1 MENTNDVIRNL
12 NESLERSSKEVSS
25 WTAVLGLNSTYQR
38 RLNQAS
44 IDELTLDEKLQK
56 GLEKA
61 SNKLLSATSGVL
73 SFGQGLTESAGSFT
87 PLTKVVNLGASGVKA
102 IFGNIPII
110 GTAIKAAADATAQ
123 VTNFMIDSYERA
135 YSTFERVSQSGIVT
149 SFSTFEQSAAS
160 MGLMF
165 ADYERVIAKNSK
177 DLALLGGGAVR
188 GRKMMEDLGS
198 GSMILREQFQKLGIG
213 TAEANEFQLSY
224 LVQQQKN
231 SNGRIKITD
240 DTIAATGEY
249 IKELEL
255 LSRITGQTRTSI
267 DQARKER
274 QNNPVYR
281 AMMNVPNLPAGFEK
295 SFSGALD
302 LVSDG
307 RSDIEEGIIAI
318 GAASITGVGSSN
330 ANAVKIANIFNAG
343 NKDIYKLMRQLTTG
357 EITQLEYAKQFA
369 EGLKLGTEAMAVQ
382 TMVAPNQRP
391 EYQLYVYADN
401 IYKQLANQT
410 QESVNNER
418 TSIDQQ
424 MTESET
430 LNAKMAEMRQQMYE
444 SGSRLEKISVSSDL
458 VASGM
463 EILAENLNDI
473 MLKAYELSG
482 AELPPTLEAESNL
495 IKARKERI
503 AAEKRLL
510 NVETAQDPESQ
521 MFISPLEEQL
531 ELARQAEI
539 DAKAARDKVR
549 QNKSNQNNSQTPTS
563 PQTTIQSS
571 TSNSPESASA
581 PSSASTSESSNQ
593 TTISKSLP
601 PSSSSPTTPS
611 TNSAPS
617 VRNLRRRNTGKTD
630 EPVIPPEPVI
640 PHGARTGG
648 ILSGPKSGYLA
659 ELHGD
664 EAVIPQTQSD
674 VSKKSLDNSVS
685 MMTNNSNKVNLNN
698 VYEDVN
704 NKMERLISLLSDQ
717 QKSQKKFIE
726 SQFS

>member
-1 MENTNDVIRNL
+1 
-12 NESLERSSKEVSS
+12 
-25 WTAVLGLNSTYQR
+25 
-38 RLNQAS
+38 
-44 IDELTLDEKLQK
+44 
-56 GLEKA
+56 
-61 SNKLLSATSGVL
+61 
-73 SFGQGLTESAGSFT
+73 
-87 PLTKVVNLGASGVKA
+87 
-102 IFGNIPII
+102 
-110 GTAIKAAADATAQ
+110 
-123 VTNFMIDSYERA
+123 
-135 YSTFERVSQSGIVT
+135 
-149 SFSTFEQSAAS
+149 
-160 MGLMF
+160 
-165 ADYERVIAKNSK
+165 
-177 DLALLGGGAVR
+177 
-188 GRKMMEDLGS
+188 
-198 GSMILREQFQKLGIG
+198 
-213 TAEANEFQLSY
+213 
-224 LVQQQKN
+224 
-231 SNGRIKITD
+231 
-240 DTIAATGEY
+240 
-249 IKELEL
+249 
-255 LSRITGQTRTSI
+255 
-267 DQARKER
+267 
-274 QNNPVYR
+274 
-281 AMMNVPNLPAGFEK
+281 
-295 SFSGALD
+295 
-302 LVSDG
+302 
-307 RSDIEEGIIAI
+307 
-318 GAASITGVGSSN
+318 
-330 ANAVKIANIFNAG
+330 
-343 NKDIYKLMRQLTTG
+343 
-357 EITQLEYAKQFA
+357 
-369 EGLKLGTEAMAVQ
+369 
-382 TMVAPNQRP
+382 
-391 EYQLYVYADN
+391 
-401 IYKQLANQT
+401 
-410 QESVNNER
+410 
-418 TSIDQQ
+418 
-424 MTESET
+424 
-430 LNAKMAEMRQQMYE
+430 
-444 SGSRLEKISVSSDL
+444 
-458 VASGM
+458 M

-664 EAVIPQTQSD
+664 EAVISQTQSD